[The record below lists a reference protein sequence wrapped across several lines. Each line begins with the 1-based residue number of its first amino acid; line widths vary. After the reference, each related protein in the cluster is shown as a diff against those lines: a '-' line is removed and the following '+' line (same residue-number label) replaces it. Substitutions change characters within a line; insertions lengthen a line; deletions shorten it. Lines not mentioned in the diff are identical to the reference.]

1 MESDQQGRRR
11 RATSRWWL
19 LAVTLLSYGLSVNA
33 VTGANL
39 TDSSAALSG
48 AELHKGALAHTVRN
62 GTGTFRVN
70 EGHIIGPNG
79 QPFIATGLS
88 TYCEPPGEDIFDVRG
103 CKTAITNFST
113 GAPLT
118 SVFPNIN
125 YVRWCTSSVKAP
137 LPPAAWFGRF
147 VDTLT
152 ALQIVTVIQDCDY
165 PTTLKD
171 GALTDAE
178 KAYAGWAS
186 AFNGNPYVWF
196 ATQNEPNNTN
206 QQNAMISGIYKAIR
220 GTGNNTIVL
229 IDPATYSTSGMDA
242 SMFREFNNVVWDVHF
257 YGWIPA
263 ACIYSCE
270 PAASLAGNI
279 NAMGAI
285 TSANGV
291 VPTIVGE
298 FGGATDGCAEDPN
311 AEAVIHAV
319 LGSGHGFAAWYWNGG
334 DCKKPGRLG
343 SDNLL
348 AAPNFDRAPMSL
360 TPFGQM
366 VATAIQNGPG
376 PNSGDST
383 SGGNG
388 PERRLGR

>member
-1 MESDQQGRRR
+1 M
-11 RATSRWWL
+11 
-19 LAVTLLSYGLSVNA
+19 LAVALLGCSLPLYVVWA
-33 VTGANL
+33 TATGPNVVFSPSDEAFADN
-39 TDSSAALSG
+39 SAAAGG
-48 AELHKGALAHTVRN
+48 AKVQKESPAVSRT
-62 GTGTFRVN
+62 GTGTFRVH
-70 EGHIIGPNG
+70 EGQIIGPNG
-79 QPFIATGLS
+79 QPFIATGLG
-88 TYCEPPGEDIFDVRG
+88 TYCEPPGDDIFDVPG

-125 YVRWCTSSVKAP
+125 YVRWCTSSVRAP
-137 LPPAAWFGRF
+137 LPPAAWFSRF

-152 ALQIVTVIQDCDY
+152 ALHIVTVIQDCDY
-165 PTTLKD
+165 PTTLA
-171 GALTDAE
+171 GGRLTNAE

-206 QQNAMISGIYKAIR
+206 LQNAMISGIYKAIR
-220 GTGNNTIVL
+220 GTGNNTIIL
-229 IDPATYSTSGMDA
+229 IDPATHSTSGMST
-242 SMFREFNNVVWDVHF
+242 SMFRKFHNVVWDVHF

-263 ACIYSCE
+263 GCIYSCE

-285 TSANGV
+285 TSADGAI
-291 VPTIVGE
+291 PTIVGE
-298 FGGATDGCAEDPN
+298 FGGATDGCAEDSN
-311 AEAVIHAV
+311 AEAVIQAV

-348 AAPNFDRAPMSL
+348 AAPNFDNAPISL
-360 TPFGQM
+360 TPFGRI
-366 VATAIQNGPG
+366 VAAAIQNGPG
-376 PNSGDST
+376 PNSAGST
-383 SGGNG
+383 SGENG
-388 PERRLGR
+388 TERQLGR

>member
-39 TDSSAALSG
+39 TDNSAALSG

-137 LPPAAWFGRF
+137 LPPAAWFSRF

-152 ALQIVTVIQDCDY
+152 ALHIVTVIQDCDY

-206 QQNAMISGIYKAIR
+206 QQNAMISGI
-220 GTGNNTIVL
+220 
-229 IDPATYSTSGMDA
+229 
-242 SMFREFNNVVWDVHF
+242 
-257 YGWIPA
+257 
-263 ACIYSCE
+263 
-270 PAASLAGNI
+270 
-279 NAMGAI
+279 
-285 TSANGV
+285 
-291 VPTIVGE
+291 
-298 FGGATDGCAEDPN
+298 
-311 AEAVIHAV
+311 
-319 LGSGHGFAAWYWNGG
+319 
-334 DCKKPGRLG
+334 
-343 SDNLL
+343 
-348 AAPNFDRAPMSL
+348 
-360 TPFGQM
+360 
-366 VATAIQNGPG
+366 
-376 PNSGDST
+376 
-383 SGGNG
+383 
-388 PERRLGR
+388 